1 MDHTQV
7 IKYLSGKATEEEV
20 KEIFEQIESS
30 SEFKSEFIQLKKA
43 YALTTKSS
51 EDSHRVWNQKIS
63 PAIHRNKFIKPLMVY
78 GRYAAIVILFFAL
91 GMFIQKQLKWGGLD
105 EAVYA
110 SNAVIDVPY
119 GQMSNITLPDGT
131 VVQLNSGSHFS
142 YTGNFNQG
150 ERTVELTGEA
160 FFDVAKDADHP
171 FTVKTKALDF
181 VVHGTSFNIQ
191 AYDDDEK
198 INTTLVEGSLG
209 VVAKKGDEIV
219 RLKPGQKISY
229 NDVSK
234 KYSVKEVDV
243 DLYTSWQDG
252 IIIFRNEKLEDIA
265 KKLERWYNVEII
277 IKNKNL
283 ANELYFGS
291 IMKNKPIDQILE
303 VLKRTSSLHY
313 QIEYRSD
320 RPTLIYWE

>member
-20 KEIFEQIESS
+20 KEIFKQIENS
-30 SEFKSEFIQLKKA
+30 SEFKSEFIKLKKA
-43 YALTTKSS
+43 YALTSKSS
-51 EDSHRVWNQKIS
+51 EDSHSIWNQVIS
-63 PAIHRNKFIKPLMVY
+63 RSIHRRKIQSINVIA
-78 GRYAAIVILFFAL
+78 RYAAIVILFFAL
-91 GMFIQKQLKWGGLD
+91 GMFIQKQLKWGGID

-142 YTGNFNQG
+142 YTGNFTQG

-160 FFDVAKDADHP
+160 FFDVARDAEHP
-171 FTVKTKALDF
+171 FIVKTKTLDF

-191 AYDDDEK
+191 AYDDDDR

-277 IKNKNL
+277 IKDQKL
-283 ANELYFGS
+283 AKELYFGS